1 MLSIGLCC
9 VFGPDCL
16 KIVHKFMPSSHQCMY
31 MMTQAYPDSAHSS
44 RLPVS
49 FHSFAA
55 STCILQVFPKL
66 YLPVMTENNL
76 RVLKPWR
83 AYIPSLSQLQH
94 KAKVRQ
100 LNSYI
105 KRLLHQR
112 WAARHR
118 NGSSAGNSQDVLE
131 RIMQALQVN
140 DSLHVDLHV
149 HHVC

>member
-1 MLSIGLCC
+1 MLRACTKSAL
-9 VFGPDCL
+9 
-16 KIVHKFMPSSHQCMY
+16 SSK
-31 MMTQAYPDSAHSS
+31 
-44 RLPVS
+44 LPVVFDIFIPMTS
-49 FHSFAA
+49 
-55 STCILQVFPKL
+55 ILQVFPKL

-118 NGSSAGNSQDVLE
+118 NGNSAANSQDVLE
-131 RIMQALQVN
+131 RIMQALEVN
-140 DSLHVDLHV
+140 DSLRVSIYMHDT
-149 HHVC
+149 

>member
-1 MLSIGLCC
+1 M
-9 VFGPDCL
+9 V
-16 KIVHKFMPSSHQCMY
+16 
-31 MMTQAYPDSAHSS
+31 QAYTDSAHSS
-44 RLPVS
+44 KLPLS
-49 FHSFAA
+49 FHNFAS

-83 AYIPSLSQLQH
+83 AYIPSVSQLQH

-112 WAARHR
+112 WDARHR
-118 NGSSAGNSQDVLE
+118 NGSSTANSQDVLE
-131 RIMQALQVN
+131 RIMQALEVSIGCLRSSN
-140 DSLHVDLHV
+140 HCSSE
-149 HHVC
+149 CINR

>member
-1 MLSIGLCC
+1 M
-9 VFGPDCL
+9 
-16 KIVHKFMPSSHQCMY
+16 
-31 MMTQAYPDSAHSS
+31 
-44 RLPVS
+44 S
-49 FHSFAA
+49 FHNLAA

-83 AYIPSLSQLQH
+83 AYIPSLTQLQH

-131 RIMQALQVN
+131 RIMQALEVN
-140 DSLHVDLHV
+140 DSLHVHLHMPV
-149 HHVC
+149 SSVAMSSSNLSQVSLHIASWVLAKPHQATKAESLNINVFAL